1 MRKQL
6 IDTMSKTLEKNKE
19 TILLLG
25 DIGVHGFRHAKKQFP
40 NRVYNIGIL
49 EQTTVSLAAGLK
61 IAGFIP
67 TVHTIAPFLIERAY
81 EQIKVDFCYQG
92 LGGNLVTV
100 GGSYDYAAL
109 GCTHHCPSDVM
120 MINLL
125 PNSEIFLPGHS
136 NEFNNLFQTTYKN
149 DHLSYF
155 RLGEEEN
162 ETHHEVKPY
171 KNSIV
176 KDINANTTIVCV
188 GSTLKN
194 VLLATKNLDVN
205 IIYCTTV
212 KPFDVNS
219 LRKFL
224 DGTLILIEPY
234 ASSVILD
241 QIIVSHKMPN
251 EIVSHNIPKKF
262 IEKYGSRAE
271 IDKLLGFDTKSIKNL
286 ILKHKNN

>member
-19 TILLLG
+19 TVLLLG

-61 IAGFIP
+61 IAGFTP

-136 NEFNNLFQTTYKN
+136 NEFNNLFQTAYKN

>member
-1 MRKQL
+1 MRKQFV
-6 IDTMSKTLEKNKE
+6 DTMSKTLENNKDSV
-19 TILLLG
+19 LLLG

-40 NRVYNIGIL
+40 HRVYNIGIL
-49 EQTTVSLAAGLK
+49 EQATVSLAAGLK
-61 IAGFIP
+61 ISGFTP

-120 MINLL
+120 MMNLL

-136 NEFNNLFQTTYKN
+136 NEFNYLFQKSYKN

-155 RLGEEEN
+155 RLAEVEN

-171 KNSIV
+171 KNLVIR
-176 KDINANTTIVCV
+176 DINAKTTIVCV

-194 VLLATKNLDVN
+194 VLIATENLDVN

-219 LRKFL
+219 LKKFL
-224 DGTLILIEPY
+224 DGTFILIEPY

-241 QIIVSHKMPN
+241 QVIVCHKMPIHIVSHD
-251 EIVSHNIPKKF
+251 IPKKF
-262 IEKYGSRAE
+262 IEKYGTRAE
-271 IDKLLGFDTKSIKNL
+271 IDKLLGFDANSIKNL
-286 ILKHKNN
+286 ILKYKYN